1 MPGTSPSERAAD
13 NVLRS
18 HITIGG
24 MQKPD
29 ALTQPTTVIWVLSP
43 EIMEQG
49 LRTFEPMITFG
60 GFGLR
65 GMPVS
70 SMLKMRH
77 GREWSSY
84 ASTVSSSK
92 SKYLSII
99 PQSVAAARAIL
110 RSWIS

>member
-1 MPGTSPSERAAD
+1 MPGTSLSERAAD

-29 ALTQPTTVIWVLSP
+29 ALTQPCTVTWVLSP
-43 EIMEQG
+43 EKMEQG
-49 LRTFEPMITFG
+49 LRTFEPTITFG

-70 SMLKMRH
+70 SMLKIR
-77 GREWSSY
+77 GRLEKQEMENGNGNGRGKWN
-84 ASTVSSSK
+84 
-92 SKYLSII
+92 
-99 PQSVAAARAIL
+99 
-110 RSWIS
+110 